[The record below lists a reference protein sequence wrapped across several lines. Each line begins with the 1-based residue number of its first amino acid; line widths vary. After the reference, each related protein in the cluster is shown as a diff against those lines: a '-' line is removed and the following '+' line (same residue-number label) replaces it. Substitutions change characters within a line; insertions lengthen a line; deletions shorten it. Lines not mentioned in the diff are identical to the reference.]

1 MSRKRRALAC
11 ALPIPH
17 HNLLMMDSE
26 ILPDEELGARAT
38 EWRKRA
44 LHGDPHARGMAHQL
58 EAELRRRSGAAFP
71 DYDTLDLRAL
81 EHRQQ
86 SRSKDTWKAKGLFA
100 LGITGLMLLIGILVL
115 FFAPVFR

>member
-1 MSRKRRALAC
+1 
-11 ALPIPH
+11 
-17 HNLLMMDSE
+17 MMDSE
-26 ILPDEELGARAT
+26 ILPDEELGARAA

-44 LHGDPHARGMAHQL
+44 LRGDLHARGVAHQL

-86 SRSKDTWKAKGLFA
+86 SRSMDNWKAMGLFA
-100 LGITGLMLLIGILVL
+100 LGITGLMLLIGIAV
-115 FFAPVFR
+115 FFFVPIFR